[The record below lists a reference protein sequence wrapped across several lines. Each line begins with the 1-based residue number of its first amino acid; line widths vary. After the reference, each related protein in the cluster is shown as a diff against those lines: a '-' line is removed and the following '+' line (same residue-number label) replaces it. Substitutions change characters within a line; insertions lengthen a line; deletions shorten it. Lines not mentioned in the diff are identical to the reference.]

1 MACSVADSGFL
12 FLVPKTR
19 PAQSTR
25 IGQIASAGTYC
36 LKWESL
42 PQISSKQKGCL
53 VYSRKKNVVQ
63 AVAVPIAPSPLDCAE
78 ERKRLS
84 EKYGFRQIGEP
95 LPDKVTMKD
104 LNKMRLGAVF

>member
-1 MACSVADSGFL
+1 MHCVL
-12 FLVPKTR
+12 
-19 PAQSTR
+19 PALCT
-25 IGQIASAGTYC
+25 IFCLNILTGTYC

-53 VYSRKKNVVQ
+53 IYSRKKNVIQ
-63 AVAVPIAPSPLDCAE
+63 AVAVPIAPAPLDSAE

-95 LPDKVTMKD
+95 LPDNVTMRDITESLPKKV
-104 LNKMRLGAVF
+104 LYFL